1 MPNGFSKRGILALSL
16 VAFFLAPAAQSGA
29 WQDKDRVSVSSDG
42 SEGNGSSVYSSISA
56 DGRYVA
62 FQSTASNLVSGD
74 TNGKDDIFVH
84 DRQTGATTR
93 VSVSSGGLEG
103 NSNSYSPSISSD
115 GSYVAFDS
123 NASNLVPGDTNE
135 NYDIFV
141 HERQTGATSRVSVGS
156 DGSEGNG
163 RSSNPSISADGRY
176 VAFNSD
182 AGNLV
187 PVDTNGDYDVFVHDR
202 QTGATSRVSVSSDG
216 SEGNSYSLFPVISA
230 DGRYVAFASNAGNL
244 VPGDTN
250 GIYDIFVHDRQTG
263 ATSRVSVSSD
273 GSEGNDSSARPS
285 ISADGRYAVFSSVAG
300 NLVSGDTNGFED
312 IFVHDRQT
320 GATSRVSVSSDGSEG
335 NGYSVFPVI
344 SADGR
349 YVAFQS
355 NAINLVSGDT
365 NGFEDVFV
373 AFTPD
378 GSFYFIPGKTGGGAV
393 VFF

>member
-93 VSVSSGGLEG
+93 VSVSSGGLEGNGFSNGRPSISADGRYVAFQSTASNLVSGDTNGKYDIFVHDRQTGATTRVSVSSNGSEG

-273 GSEGNDSSARPS
+273 GSEGN
-285 ISADGRYAVFSSVAG
+285 
-300 NLVSGDTNGFED
+300 
-312 IFVHDRQT
+312 
-320 GATSRVSVSSDGSEG
+320 
-335 NGYSVFPVI
+335 
-344 SADGR
+344 
-349 YVAFQS
+349 
-355 NAINLVSGDT
+355 
-365 NGFEDVFV
+365 
-373 AFTPD
+373 
-378 GSFYFIPGKTGGGAV
+378 
-393 VFF
+393 

>member
-1 MPNGFSKRGILALSL
+1 
-16 VAFFLAPAAQSGA
+16 
-29 WQDKDRVSVSSDG
+29 
-42 SEGNGSSVYSSISA
+42 
-56 DGRYVA
+56 VA

-74 TNGKDDIFVH
+74 TNGKYDIFVH

-93 VSVSSGGLEG
+93 VSVSSNGSEG

-312 IFVHDRQT
+312 
-320 GATSRVSVSSDGSEG
+320 
-335 NGYSVFPVI
+335 
-344 SADGR
+344 
-349 YVAFQS
+349 
-355 NAINLVSGDT
+355 
-365 NGFEDVFV
+365 VFV